1 MTEATPEALG
11 EARPEPLT
19 WASPEVLVANV
30 AEEAGSSPLGS
41 KAAPVGAEATLGLL
55 GELGPGGGEG

>member
-1 MTEATPEALG
+1 MKPGLST
-11 EARPEPLT
+11 LT

-30 AEEAGSSPLGS
+30 AEEAESPPLGS
-41 KAAPVGAEATLGLL
+41 NAAPVGAEATLGLL